1 MQGGNMRNSTYK
13 TLCNLIDTLLEA
25 TGMLCNCT
33 NTLERQELATGVNE
47 FITTVLGFVETAGEE
62 CLPLA
67 AAVKDLSQWLH
78 EETFDQNH
86 YLALTERIETSLY
99 SIYDAN
105 FSVEQLKEES
115 NFIRYI
121 ELLQW
126 SSERYCILIAS
137 SDTPCGSPLFTRSVG
152 QELCKVGIQTDLSD
166 KFRASYAAII
176 DGGKTIA
183 ERISFTDSVLLEET
197 FEDVHITIKS
207 SGMNVK
213 DSSNGVYIDIQK
225 SNESIL
231 DQATD
236 MPTFIRGLLF
246 AVYDKEKNVICDI
259 AGFDTYEPY
268 LTCVRKENKLIKLIE
283 DAYPG
288 ITFIKYAAP
297 KFPTDAY
304 SENELYI
311 LNHNIDYSLILAYPE
326 IKSAI
331 RDSIKETEG
340 IREVLTPPASYININ
355 GARCFEDHIGT
366 YLNTINGHRKT
377 TGQPVKA
384 KRTIYML
391 GGCGTA
397 GIGVRDEGTYA
408 SQLQILL
415 NEHAKSHDFLVENYG
430 FPLDGMDVFEEEIS
444 ILGSLPLKSGDIVIG
459 LGNNTYGMERNYE
472 KDRRKYGEIF
482 FDKKHLT
489 EAGNRLVADGIF
501 LVLQENNF
509 FEETLSIEQPER
521 KKNNCR
527 CNFTEE
533 QMQELDSYKQMLSK
547 LWVDNMQCSEN
558 IGAIV
563 MNCNPFTLGHR
574 YLIEQAA
581 KQCEQLLIFV
591 VQEDKS
597 FFPYNDRIELVR
609 QGVQDLPN
617 VSVVGSGK
625 FIISSLT
632 FQSYFNKASLQDR
645 TIDCSDDVTL
655 FVNEIA
661 PAANI
666 KTRFV
671 GEEPL
676 DQVTN
681 QYNRTL
687 EKILPMN
694 GIQFVEIPRKTT
706 GDNIISASR
715 VRQLLQDRNWD
726 EIKKYVPE
734 TTLRYLEEKYR

>member
-1 MQGGNMRNSTYK
+1 MKNSTYK
-13 TLCNLIDTLLEA
+13 TLRNLIATLQEA

-33 NTLERQELATGVNE
+33 NTLEKQQLLAGVDE
-47 FITTVLGFVETAGEE
+47 FISTVLGFAETAGEE
-62 CLPLA
+62 CIPLA
-67 AAVKDLSQWLH
+67 DAVKELSQWLH
-78 EETFDQNH
+78 EESPDFSQ
-86 YLALTERIETSLY
+86 YLTLAERTETSLCG
-99 SIYDAN
+99 IYDVN
-105 FSVEQLKEES
+105 FSIEQLKEET

-126 SSERYCILIAS
+126 AAERYCILIAS
-137 SDTPCGSPLFTRSVG
+137 SDTPCGSPLFTHNVG
-152 QELCKVGIQTDLSD
+152 QELCKVGIKTNLSD

-176 DGGKTIA
+176 DSGKTIA
-183 ERISFTDSVLLEET
+183 ERISLTESIRLEESLG
-197 FEDVHITIKS
+197 DVHITIKS

-225 SNESIL
+225 DNERVL
-231 DQATD
+231 NQATD
-236 MPTFIRGLLF
+236 MPAFVRGLLF
-246 AVYDKEKNVICDI
+246 AVYDKEENVVCDI
-259 AGFDTYEPY
+259 AGFDTYIPY
-268 LTCVRKENKLIKLIE
+268 LTCVRKENKLIKMIE

-288 ITFIKYAAP
+288 VTFIKYAAP
-297 KFPTDAY
+297 KFTTDTY

-311 LNHNIDYSLILAYPE
+311 LNRNIDYSLILAYPE

-331 RDSIKETEG
+331 RDSIKETDG
-340 IREVLTPPASYININ
+340 IREVLTPPNSYINVN
-355 GARCFEDHIGT
+355 GARCFEDHTGT

-377 TGQPVKA
+377 TGQPAKP

-408 SQLQILL
+408 SQLQMLL
-415 NEHAKSHDFLVENYG
+415 NEHAKEHGFLVENYG
-430 FPLDGMDVFEEEIS
+430 FPLDGMDYLKEEVA

-459 LGNNTYGMERNYE
+459 LGNNTYDMERNYE

-501 LVLQENNF
+501 LALRENNF
-509 FEETLSIEQPER
+509 FEETLDIEQPER
-521 KKNNCR
+521 KNDNYKR
-527 CNFTEE
+527 SFTEE
-533 QMQELDSYKQMLSK
+533 QMQELASYKQMLSD
-547 LWVDNMQCSEN
+547 LWTDNMQSSEDV
-558 IGAIV
+558 GAIV

-609 QGVQDLPN
+609 QGVQDLSN

-632 FQSYFNKASLQDR
+632 FQSYFNKAALQDR

-694 GIQFVEIPRKTT
+694 GIRFVEIPRITT
-706 GDNIISASR
+706 GDNVISASR
-715 VRQLLQDRNWD
+715 VRQLLQEKNWD
-726 EIKKYVPE
+726 EIKRYVPE
-734 TTLRYLEEKYR
+734 TTLRYLEEKFG

>member
-1 MQGGNMRNSTYK
+1 MKNSTYK
-13 TLCNLIDTLLEA
+13 TIYDLISTLQEA
-25 TGMLCNCT
+25 TGMLVNCT
-33 NTLERQELATGVNE
+33 TESEKQQLLTGVDE
-47 FITTVLGFVETAGEE
+47 FITTVLGFIASAGEE
-62 CLPLA
+62 CLQLTDT
-67 AAVKDLSQWLH
+67 VKELSQWLH
-78 EETFDQNH
+78 QEIPDINQ
-86 YLALTERIETSLY
+86 YVSLAERIETSIH

-105 FSVEQLKEES
+105 FSVDQLKEET

-126 SSERYCILIAS
+126 ASEQYCILIAS
-137 SDTPCGSPLFTRSVG
+137 SDTPCGSPLFTHSVA
-152 QELCKVGIQTDLSD
+152 QELCKVGIQTNLAD

-176 DGGKTIA
+176 DGGINVA
-183 ERISFTDSVLLEET
+183 ESLSFTDSVLLEET
-197 FEDVHITIKS
+197 LGDIRITIKS

-213 DSSNGVYIDIQK
+213 DSSNGAYISIQK
-225 SNESIL
+225 DNESVL
-231 DQATD
+231 NPSTD
-236 MPTFIRGLLF
+236 MPPFVRGLLF
-246 AVYDKEKNVICDI
+246 AVYDKEEHAFCDI
-259 AGFDTYEPY
+259 AGFDTYIPY
-268 LTCVRKENKLIKLIE
+268 LTCIRKENRLIKMIE
-283 DAYPG
+283 EAYPG
-288 ITFIKYAAP
+288 ITFIKYVAP
-297 KFPTDAY
+297 KFTTENY

-311 LNHNIDYSLILAYPE
+311 LNNNIDYSLILAYPE

-331 RDSIKETEG
+331 QDYIKETEG
-340 IREVLTPPASYININ
+340 VREVLTPPASYINVN
-355 GARCFEDHIGT
+355 GARCFEDHTGT

-377 TGQPVKA
+377 TGQPAKP

-408 SQLQILL
+408 SQLQVLL
-415 NEHAKSHDFLVENYG
+415 NEHAEEHGFIVENYG
-430 FPLDGMDVFEEEIS
+430 FPLDGMDYLKEEVA
-444 ILGSLPLKSGDIVIG
+444 ILSSLPLKSGDIVIG
-459 LGNNTYGMERNYE
+459 LGNETYGMERNYE
-472 KDRRKYGEIF
+472 KDRRMYGDIF

-489 EAGNRLVADGIF
+489 EAGNHLVADGI
-501 LVLQENNF
+501 LLALQENNF
-509 FEETLSIEQPER
+509 FEETLSQEQPER
-521 KKNNCR
+521 KNDNYKR
-527 CNFTEE
+527 SFTEE
-533 QMQELDSYKQMLSK
+533 QMQELTSYKQMLSK
-547 LWVDNMQCSEN
+547 LWIDKMQESEDV
-558 IGAIV
+558 GAIV

-581 KQCEQLLIFV
+581 KRCEQLIIFV

-597 FFPYNDRIELVR
+597 FFPYHDRIELVC

-617 VSVVGSGK
+617 VTVVGSGK

-632 FQSYFNKASLQDR
+632 FQSYFNKAALQNR
-645 TIDCSDDVTL
+645 TIDCTDDVTL

-694 GIQFVEIPRKTT
+694 GIQFMEIPRITT
-706 GDNIISASR
+706 GDNVISASR
-715 VRQLLQDRNWD
+715 VRQLLEEKNWE
-726 EIKKYVPE
+726 EIRKYVPK
-734 TTLRYLEEKYR
+734 TTLRYLEENFQ

>member
-1 MQGGNMRNSTYK
+1 MKNSTYK
-13 TLCNLIDTLLEA
+13 TLCNLIATLQEA
-25 TGMLCNCT
+25 TGILYNCT
-33 NTLERQELATGVNE
+33 NALEKQQLLIGIDE
-47 FITTVLGFVETAGEE
+47 FSSTILSFVESAGDE
-62 CLPLA
+62 CLPL
-67 AAVKDLSQWLH
+67 KDAIKELSLWLH
-78 EETFDQNH
+78 KESPDFNQC
-86 YLALTERIETSLY
+86 LSLTEDIETALCR
-99 SIYDAN
+99 IYDAN
-105 FSVEQLKEES
+105 FSIEQLKEET

-126 SSERYCILIAS
+126 ASERYCILIAS
-137 SDTPCGSPLFTRSVG
+137 SDTPCGSPLFTHNVG
-152 QELCKVGIQTDLSD
+152 QELCKVGIKNNLSN

-176 DGGKTIA
+176 DNSKAIA
-183 ERISFTDSVLLEET
+183 ERISLTESVLLEESLG
-197 FEDVHITIKS
+197 DIRITIKS

-213 DSSNGVYIDIQK
+213 DSSNSVYFNIQK
-225 SNESIL
+225 GDETVLN
-231 DQATD
+231 QATD
-236 MPTFIRGLLF
+236 MPSFVRGLLF
-246 AVYDKEKNVICDI
+246 AVYDKEENVVCDI
-259 AGFDTYEPY
+259 AGFDTYIPY
-268 LTCVRKENKLIKLIE
+268 LTCVRKENKLIKMIE

-288 ITFIKYAAP
+288 ITFMKYAAP
-297 KFPTDAY
+297 MFTTETY

-331 RDSIKETEG
+331 RDSIKETDG
-340 IREVLTPPASYININ
+340 IREVLTPPNSYINVN
-355 GARCFEDHIGT
+355 GARCFEDHTGT

-377 TGQPVKA
+377 IAQPEKS

-408 SQLQILL
+408 SQLQMLL
-415 NEHAKSHDFLVENYG
+415 NEHAKEQGFLVENYG
-430 FPLDGMDVFEEEIS
+430 FPLDGMDYLKEEVA

-459 LGNNTYGMERNYE
+459 LGNSTYGMERNYE
-472 KDRRKYGEIF
+472 RDRRKYGEIF

-501 LVLQENNF
+501 LALQENNF

-521 KKNNCR
+521 KNDNYKR
-527 CNFTEE
+527 SFTEE
-533 QMQELDSYKQMLSK
+533 QMQELASYKQMLSD
-547 LWVDNMQCSEN
+547 LWTDNMQSSEDA
-558 IGAIV
+558 GAIV

-632 FQSYFNKASLQDR
+632 FQSYFNKAALQDR

-687 EKILPMN
+687 EKILPMH
-694 GIQFVEIPRKTT
+694 GIQFVEIPRITT
-706 GDNIISASR
+706 GDNVISASR
-715 VRQLLQDRNWD
+715 VRQLLHEKNWD
-726 EIKKYVPE
+726 EIKKYVPK
-734 TTLRYLEEKYR
+734 TTLRYLEEKFG

>member
-1 MQGGNMRNSTYK
+1 MQVKFSITFSNPHLNSFPNISLTALSVSY
-13 TLCNLIDTLLEA
+13 LQA
-25 TGMLCNCT
+25 TPD
-33 NTLERQELATGVNE
+33 
-47 FITTVLGFVETAGEE
+47 IPGFVYSFLVTF
-62 CLPLA
+62 CPRTSSILSRPL
-67 AAVKDLSQWLH
+67 
-78 EETFDQNH
+78 
-86 YLALTERIETSLY
+86 
-99 SIYDAN
+99 
-105 FSVEQLKEES
+105 
-115 NFIRYI
+115 
-121 ELLQW
+121 
-126 SSERYCILIAS
+126 
-137 SDTPCGSPLFTRSVG
+137 
-152 QELCKVGIQTDLSD
+152 
-166 KFRASYAAII
+166 
-176 DGGKTIA
+176 
-183 ERISFTDSVLLEET
+183 
-197 FEDVHITIKS
+197 KS

-225 SNESIL
+225 DNERVL
-231 DQATD
+231 NQATD
-236 MPTFIRGLLF
+236 MPAFVRGLLF
-246 AVYDKEKNVICDI
+246 AVYDKEENVVCDI
-259 AGFDTYEPY
+259 AGFDTYIPY
-268 LTCVRKENKLIKLIE
+268 LTCVRKENKLIKMIE

-288 ITFIKYAAP
+288 VTFIKYAAP
-297 KFPTDAY
+297 KFTTDTY

-331 RDSIKETEG
+331 RDSIKETDG
-340 IREVLTPPASYININ
+340 IREVLTPPNSYINVN
-355 GARCFEDHIGT
+355 GARCFEDHTGT

-377 TGQPVKA
+377 TGQPAKP

-397 GIGVRDEGTYA
+397 GIGVRDEGTCA
-408 SQLQILL
+408 SQLQMLL
-415 NEHAKSHDFLVENYG
+415 NEHANNAKEHGFLVENYG
-430 FPLDGMDVFEEEIS
+430 FPLDGMDYLKEEVA

-459 LGNNTYGMERNYE
+459 LGNNTYDMERNYE
-472 KDRRKYGEIF
+472 KDRRKYRDIF

-501 LVLQENNF
+501 LALQENNF

-521 KKNNCR
+521 KNDNYKR
-527 CNFTEE
+527 SFTEE
-533 QMQELDSYKQMLSK
+533 QMQELASYKQMLSD
-547 LWVDNMQCSEN
+547 LWTDNMRSSEDV
-558 IGAIV
+558 GAIV

-632 FQSYFNKASLQDR
+632 FQSYFNKAALQDR

-671 GEEPL
+671 GEE
-676 DQVTN
+676 
-681 QYNRTL
+681 
-687 EKILPMN
+687 
-694 GIQFVEIPRKTT
+694 
-706 GDNIISASR
+706 
-715 VRQLLQDRNWD
+715 
-726 EIKKYVPE
+726 
-734 TTLRYLEEKYR
+734 